1 MVNTNI
7 QSPVPLIGK
16 GYTQRP
22 NATYD
27 NGEYPLFNNVFIKD
41 EGMETRNGIT
51 GLDIYRPGSDSMDN
65 PKNFSNMMGFIGYV
79 TNTNINYLAA
89 AGQDSLFTARQPE
102 GGSLASANAYW
113 GPTALQAT
121 QTEINFRVPI
131 KAFMYQDRMIF
142 VTMKAIPNAGN
153 NSIASIEYHWGKQT
167 VPGPTATVPASWN
180 LIVSRSGNSVVTGAE
195 DFINAFAWKDR
206 IWLVTADTVYWSGI
220 GTEVNQANFT
230 VPVGGFIKYSGRIK
244 SVEYLRDTLYVICEN
259 EIYTMTYNS
268 DPNTDAV
275 NLAVSTNQGGD
286 SSCIHEGTVYFTD
299 GLSLFTVGNG
309 SVNKALDLELFVKP
323 LVPLNQNFI
332 TSAWNQEINTKLV
345 AYKNKIV
352 FIAYDTS
359 TMGTNT
365 YSTPYRNRGI
375 KVPVSSRPDGASPY
389 TGPVNYL
396 VNDVGHEF
404 SNVFM
409 IDTNN
414 GSITKIMFRDQR
426 AGNFNGYIVDAINV
440 PDTNGNQKLYFM
452 TSAHRTFEGS
462 VTTYRQNTYNF
473 IYSYVDNPNVFN
485 SSLYNNKSWDTYFSV
500 PFDNPA
506 GAITLNN
513 RVAIPFCALFYKF
526 VPDGSQY
533 LMKKFK
539 SLFLTGSLP
548 ENTNVSTLF
557 HDKDS
562 LQAVPLIASRG
573 DTSNSKSYR
582 FPLNQRGRFLTLALS
597 RASGAGSN
605 SASNDNTV
613 NSDVMTLR
621 DMRMIWTYTSKA
633 QRTQGGNVTVANPI
647 V

>member
-51 GLDIYRPGSDSMDN
+51 GLDIYRPGSDNMDS
-65 PKNFSNMMGFIGYV
+65 PKNFSNMMGFIGSFTKVGTNYV
-79 TNTNINYLAA
+79 MA
-89 AGQDSLFTARQPE
+89 AGQDSMIATRQLSLTDTA
-102 GGSLASANAYW
+102 GFAYW
-113 GPTALQAT
+113 SPTNLQAT
-121 QTEINFRVPI
+121 QTGINFWVPI
-131 KAFMYQDRMIF
+131 KVFTYQDRTII
-142 VTMKAIPNAGN
+142 VTMKAIPNATNDG
-153 NSIASIEYHWGKQT
+153 IQRFEYYWGKQDEY
-167 VPGPTATVPASWN
+167 GPASTLPTTWN
-180 LIVSRSGNSVVTGAE
+180 LIASRSGTPVINSPE
-195 DFINAFAWKDR
+195 DFINAFIWKDR
-206 IWLVTADTVYWSGI
+206 LWLITFDTVYFSGI

-230 VPVGGFIKYSGRIK
+230 SPVGGFIKYPDRIK

-259 EIYTMTYNS
+259 GIYTMTYNA
-268 DPNTDAV
+268 DPNVDAV
-275 NLAVSTNQGGD
+275 NLIVSNNQGGD

-299 GLSLFTVGNG
+299 GDSLFTIGNG
-309 SVNKALDLELFVKP
+309 NVNKAFTLEAFSKP
-323 LVPLNQNFI
+323 LSSVNQNYLNGSSSSSI
-332 TSAWNQEINTKLV
+332 STKLV
-345 AYKNKIV
+345 AYKNKIL
-352 FIAYDTS
+352 FIAYSTT
-359 TMGTNT
+359 TMGIESWN
-365 YSTPYRNRGI
+365 TPYRNRGI

-426 AGNFNGYIVDAINV
+426 AGNFNGYIVDAVNV

-506 GAITLNN
+506 GAITLNS

-621 DMRMIWTYTSKA
+621 DMRMVWTYTSKA